1 MGKLMVFN
9 SISLDGYFVDLKGDM
24 GFANN
29 PKPDAE
35 WDAFV
40 NGNASGSGGIMVFG
54 RITYDLMA
62 SFWPTPIAAHSNPVV
77 AKRMNATRKVVFSR
91 TMDKAAWSNTRLVK
105 DDLPGEIRRLKKEDS
120 AGLVIFGS
128 GSIVSQLT
136 QQALIDEYQFIV
148 IPIVLSKGRSMF
160 AGIKKK
166 LPLKLNQTR
175 SFANGNV
182 WLSYELISNKE

>member
-9 SISLDGYFVDLKGDM
+9 SISLDGYFVDMKGDM

-29 PKPDAE
+29 STPDAE
-35 WDAFV
+35 WEAFV
-40 NGNASGSGGIMVFG
+40 NGNASGSAGTMVFG

-77 AKRMNATRKVVFSR
+77 AQRMNASRKVVFSR
-91 TMDKAAWSNTRLVK
+91 TMDKAAWINTRLVK
-105 DDLPGEIRRLKKEDS
+105 EDLPGEIRRMKQEDGE
-120 AGLVIFGS
+120 GLVIFGS

-136 QQALIDEYQFIV
+136 QCALIDEYQFIV
-148 IPIVLSKGRSMF
+148 VPIVLGKGRSMF
-160 AGIKKK
+160 AGIKGK
-166 LPLKLNQTR
+166 LSLKLKQTR

-182 WLSYELISNKE
+182 WLSYGLIS

>member
-9 SISLDGYFVDLKGDM
+9 SISLDGYFVDLNGDM

-29 PKPDAE
+29 PKPDPE
-35 WDAFV
+35 WNAFV
-40 NGNASGSGGIMVFG
+40 NGNSSGSGGMVFG

-62 SFWPTPIAAHSNPVV
+62 SFWPTPIAAQSNPVV
-77 AKRMNATRKVVFSR
+77 AERMNSARKVVFSR
-91 TMDKAAWSNTRLVK
+91 TMDKAAWVNTRLVK
-105 DDLPGEIRRLKKEDS
+105 DDLPGEIRRMKKADDE
-120 AGLVIFGS
+120 GLVIFGS

-136 QQALIDEYQFIV
+136 EQALIDEYQFIV
-148 IPIVLSKGRSMF
+148 IPIVLGKGRTMF
-160 AGIKKK
+160 AGIKAR

-182 WLSYELISNKE
+182 WLSYELVP